1 MQVNRLSLR
10 LQDEL
15 REATNFNTKQT
26 EENLFQNQLQQVQQ
40 QNVRQQSFESMDL
53 SDLPVTPTIIGN
65 LLSSFADEII
75 NVFGSD
81 VPAQSPELPPENN
94 PNERVTSSSGTNFVA

>member
-15 REATNFNTKQT
+15 KQATNYNDKRT
-26 EENLFQNQLQQVQQ
+26 EDALFANQQQPQVQA
-40 QNVRQQSFESMDL
+40 RQQSDFAQKDL
-53 SDLPVTPTIIGN
+53 SDLPITPAIIGN

-75 NVFGSD
+75 SVFGKD
-81 VPAQSPELPPENN
+81 APVQSPETPPENN
-94 PNERVTSSSGTNFVA
+94 PDERVTSSSGTNFVA